1 MTRQGLLIVISG
13 PSGAGKGTVCR
24 TLLEN
29 NPELVLSVSTTTR
42 QPRTGEQDG
51 VNYFFVS
58 KEEFEESLLH
68 GDFLEHACVYGQYY
82 GTPRG
87 VVENMLAAGR
97 DVILEIDTQGA
108 IQVMESYS
116 SGIFVFLL
124 PPSGAELR
132 TRIIKRG
139 TESEE
144 SLKCRLSAAAAEVAL
159 APKYHYVVVNDRV
172 EDARDRILA
181 IITAERLRAARNTTL
196 IQAIAEEVKA

>member
-1 MTRQGLLIVISG
+1 VTRQGLLIVISG

-29 NPELVLSVSTTTR
+29 NPELVLSVSKTTR